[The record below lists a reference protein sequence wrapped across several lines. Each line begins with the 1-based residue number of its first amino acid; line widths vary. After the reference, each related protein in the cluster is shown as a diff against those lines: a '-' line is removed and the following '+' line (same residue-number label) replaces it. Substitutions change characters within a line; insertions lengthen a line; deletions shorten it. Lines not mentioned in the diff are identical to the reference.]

1 MSEKILFEYAV
12 IRVVPKVEREEF
24 LNVGVILYCPKLK
37 YLQLIYTLDADRL
50 KAFSPQPDQLD
61 STGQPPST
69 GQTPSIGPPPSIGHL
84 DIGELEEHLRA
95 FEAITLGHPTA
106 GPIARLDIAS
116 RFRWLTAT
124 RSTILQTS
132 KVHPGF
138 CSDPAAALTRL
149 HATLVL

>member
-37 YLQLIYTLDADRL
+37 YLQLTYTLNIDRL
-50 KAFSPQPDQLD
+50 NAFSPSQPNQAA
-61 STGQPPST
+61 ST
-69 GQTPSIGPPPSIGHL
+69 GHL

-95 FEAITLGHPTA
+95 FEAITLGDKTA

-124 RSTILQTS
+124 RSTILQSS

>member
-1 MSEKILFEYAV
+1 MSEKTLFEYAV
-12 IRVVPKVEREEF
+12 IRVVPRVEREEF

-37 YLQLIYTLDADRL
+37 YLQLIYTLNPDRL
-50 KAFSPQPDQLD
+50 KAFASPGSGTLPQ
-61 STGQPPST
+61 STDHP
-69 GQTPSIGPPPSIGHL
+69 

-95 FEAITLGHPTA
+95 FEAITLGHTTG

-124 RSTILQTS
+124 RSTVLQTS

-138 CSDPAAALTRL
+138 CSDPAAALSRL